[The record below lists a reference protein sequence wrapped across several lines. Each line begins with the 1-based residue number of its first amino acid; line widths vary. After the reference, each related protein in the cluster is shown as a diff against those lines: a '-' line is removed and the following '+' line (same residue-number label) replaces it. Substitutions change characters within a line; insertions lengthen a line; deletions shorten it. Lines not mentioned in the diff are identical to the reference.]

1 MTKKIINIESGPE
14 RLKSFEDNWQTEMGA
29 WFPGERVVL
38 RGKDVFTELSQ
49 CSWMEYFIYGLTGKT
64 STKLARL
71 VEGIWL
77 ISTSFP
83 DPRLWNNRVAALA
96 GTCRSTGVLA
106 TAAGVGVSEATIY
119 GLKPIK
125 GSIDFLYR
133 ATKKLEEGKPLEKII
148 RNELKTYR
156 TVYGYGRPL
165 TSADERVKPLMD
177 FADSIGMGDGPYT
190 KLAFEIE
197 KWFKASRLK
206 YQINI
211 AAVAAGLL
219 ADCGVLPEE
228 EYYYATLSFVGGI
241 YPCYI
246 DSLDKPEGAFMPL
259 NTKRIRY
266 VGTNETRSW
275 GSKQ

>member
-1 MTKKIINIESGPE
+1 MTEQETNTLTGPE
-14 RLKSFEDNWQTEMGA
+14 RLKAYEDNWQTAMGA

-38 RGKDVFTELSQ
+38 RGKDVFTELND
-49 CSWMEYFIYGLTGKT
+49 CSWMEFFIYGLTGKT

-106 TAAGVGVSEATIY
+106 TAAGVSVSEASIY

-133 ATKKLEEGKPLEKII
+133 AAAKLEKGEVLEKII
-148 RNELKTYR
+148 RNELKKYR
-156 TVYGYGRPL
+156 SVHGYGRPL
-165 TSADERVKPLMD
+165 TNADERVKPLMD
-177 FADSIGMGDGPYT
+177 FANSIGMGDGPYT

-197 KWFKASRLK
+197 SWFKNSRLK

-211 AAVAAGLL
+211 AAVSAGLL
-219 ADCGVLPEE
+219 ADCGVLPTE
-228 EYYYATLSFVGGI
+228 EYYYATLSFVAGI
-241 YPCYI
+241 YPCFI

-259 NTKRIRY
+259 NTKRIDFR
-266 VGTNETRSW
+266 GKNEIRAWDNT
-275 GSKQ
+275 

>member
-1 MTKKIINIESGPE
+1 MTEKSTSSLNGPE
-14 RLKSFEDNWQTEMGA
+14 LLKLFEDNWQTEMGA

-38 RGKDVFTELSQ
+38 RGKDVFTELNE

-106 TAAGVGVSEATIY
+106 SAAGIGVSEATIY

-133 ATKKLEEGKPLEKII
+133 AANNLEKGKSLEKII
-148 RNELKTYR
+148 RNELKMYR

-165 TSADERVKPLMD
+165 ISADERVKPLMD
-177 FADSIGMGDGPYT
+177 FANSIGMGNGPYT
-190 KLAFEIE
+190 QLAFEIE
-197 KWFKASRLK
+197 DWFKSSRLK

-228 EYYYATLSFVGGI
+228 EYYYATLSFIGGI

-246 DSLDKPEGAFMPL
+246 DSLGKPEGAFMPL
-259 NTKRIRY
+259 NTKRVRY
-266 VGTNETRSW
+266 LGTNELRTW
-275 GSKQ
+275 GNK

>member
-1 MTKKIINIESGPE
+1 MIEKETNTPSGPE
-14 RLKSFEDNWQTEMGA
+14 RLAAYEDNWQTAMGA

-38 RGKDVFTELSQ
+38 RGKDVFTELNNKT
-49 CSWMEYFIYGLTGKT
+49 WMEFFIYGLTGKT

-71 VEGIWL
+71 VEGIWI

-106 TAAGVGVSEATIY
+106 AAAGIGVSEASIY

-133 ATKKLEEGKPLEKII
+133 AAEKLENGESLEKII
-148 RNELKTYR
+148 RAELKKYR
-156 TVYGYGRPL
+156 AVHGYGRPL
-165 TSADERVKPLMD
+165 IDADERVKPLMD
-177 FADSIGMGDGPYT
+177 FAHSIGMGDGPYT

-197 KWFKASRLK
+197 AWFKNSRLK

-211 AAVAAGLL
+211 AAVSAGLL
-219 ADCGVLPEE
+219 ADCGVLPTE
-228 EYYYATLSFVGGI
+228 EYYYATLSFVAGI

-246 DSLDKPEGAFMPL
+246 YATQYKPHTLSRE
-259 NTKRIRY
+259 K
-266 VGTNETRSW
+266 
-275 GSKQ
+275 